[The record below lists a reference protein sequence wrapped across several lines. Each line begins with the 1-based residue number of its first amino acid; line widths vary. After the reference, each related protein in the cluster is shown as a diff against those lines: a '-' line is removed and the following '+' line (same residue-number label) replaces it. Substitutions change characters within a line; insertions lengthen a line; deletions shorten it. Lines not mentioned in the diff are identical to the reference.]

1 MKDAKNIQISNRFFY
16 ALEQI
21 IAKKELRGVQTFT
34 TRYGLDKRN
43 LYKIKNQP
51 EIFTLK
57 PSLLAILVEDFSVSA
72 LWLLTG
78 KGDIFV
84 KKA

>member
-1 MKDAKNIQISNRFFY
+1 MQDTKNIQISARFFH

-34 TRYGLDKRN
+34 NRYGLDKRN

-72 LWLLTG
+72 QWLLTG
-78 KGDIFV
+78 KGSIFV
-84 KKA
+84 KK